1 MPAASHVDPSLK
13 AEDERQK
20 LSRILSVRERAS
32 KFDKI
37 RSALLQRSVP
47 WVPPENQ
54 SPSDNT
60 RSSRGHRTPVG
71 HLVRAGRQWT
81 AFALD
86 SFLPF
91 SHSRLRLPCH
101 PPQAR
106 RWAPVATHPAS
117 RRGNELSGA
126 HLAWSSTTNSEEIR
140 HGILPLATSV
150 GRYMWS
156 RAPWLEGPGGIGPHC
171 STEPPPHSPALAPLP
186 TQMGHQAA
194 QCTVGTINWREMY
207 GDDAFK
213 IRPTVFQ
220 SDIDAVA
227 KARKID
233 CAQLEEAARGWAQV
247 RGV

>member
-1 MPAASHVDPSLK
+1 MNARNCQESLVSEKEHLNLTKFGQLCCKDPCLGSLRKINLLLTTRDLRAAIAPNRPSG
-13 AEDERQK
+13 RGSQK
-20 LSRILSVRERAS
+20 VNSTRITLLS
-32 KFDKI
+32 
-37 RSALLQRSVP
+37 
-47 WVPPENQ
+47 
-54 SPSDNT
+54 
-60 RSSRGHRTPVG
+60 
-71 HLVRAGRQWT
+71 
-81 AFALD
+81 
-86 SFLPF
+86 SF
-91 SHSRLRLPCH
+91 SYIQLRLPCH

-126 HLAWSSTTNSEEIR
+126 HLAWNSTINSEEIR
-140 HGILPLATSV
+140 HGILLLATSV
-150 GRYMWS
+150 GRYVWS
-156 RAPWLEGPGGIGPHC
+156 RAPWLEGPGGLGPHG
-171 STEPPPHSPALAPLP
+171 STEPPPHSLGFAPLP

-233 CAQLEEAARGWAQV
+233 FAQLEEAARGWAQV
-247 RGV
+247 RGLRRMPVAWVDARTL